1 MDWLCAKCGK
11 KLEIRNV
18 TFRYLSYEV
27 TEPLP
32 CCPECGQVYLD
43 EALVRGR
50 MHEVETEMED
60 K

>member
-1 MDWLCAKCGK
+1 MELMCARCRQ
-11 KLEIRNV
+11 KLQIREV

-43 EALVRGR
+43 ESIVRGKMR
-50 MHEVETEMED
+50 TAETEMED